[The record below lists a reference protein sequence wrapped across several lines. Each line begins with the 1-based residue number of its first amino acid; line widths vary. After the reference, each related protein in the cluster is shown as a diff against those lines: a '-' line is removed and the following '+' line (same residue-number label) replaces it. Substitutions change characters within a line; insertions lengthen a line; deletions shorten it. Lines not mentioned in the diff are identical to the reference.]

1 MASSWIRLTLVML
14 LAAQSA
20 AHAENVSRPG
30 SVEAGDQGYLRPGP
44 KTALD
49 IARLVPCVGPAQGR
63 VETHEGMFRTHLTCD
78 RILFEIPDVLL
89 DRDLLLNTEFVA
101 LSTGADYTAPGALVD
116 NRVVRFVR
124 RRGKVHLVSLRFAIS
139 ARDAPR
145 LQQAVK
151 AAQLPTVLMS
161 FDILAESREANPI
174 IDLTPLFVSEAPE
187 GIGLGFKK
195 HFGMHSIDP
204 KRSYVDRVKVFP
216 NNVRVYYTQSWN
228 ANPKQVMESLQP
240 EQPSGETSASFL
252 FAANFLLL
260 PERPMRPRYWDAR
273 VGYYS
278 RDFQEYGGAHP
289 GGVTRGYIER
299 YRLEKKDRAAAV
311 SEPTSPIVFYI
322 GREVPDQWRA
332 YLKQAVEDWQPVFEQ
347 AGFRNAILA
356 RDAPSERE
364 DPGWDADDVRYN
376 VIRWTPGGRQNALGA
391 VSVDP
396 RSGEVISSH
405 TLLWH
410 DALKMLE
417 TWYFVQASPLDARAR
432 KLPLPVDLQGE
443 LLRYV
448 TRHEI
453 GHALGLRHNL
463 KAAAMITTRELRDPQ
478 FTHKWG
484 TAASVLGY
492 ARFNYVAQPG
502 DEVGLLPQIG
512 PYDFFAID
520 WGYRDFGAGITR
532 EEEIPLLDRM
542 AARQVDEPW
551 LRFGGEDEAAEV
563 DPTIS
568 KNVLAGDAIEGA
580 DLGLRNIERVMA
592 YIVPASTS
600 LGEDYERLR
609 EIYEALILQ
618 RHRELLHVARMV
630 GGVVETRYE
639 AGRGGVPFVPVAPA
653 EQRRAV
659 RFLLERAFPTPLV
672 LLDPEVLR
680 RVVPAGGTAPL
691 QGSNLELLRQL
702 IDPGVFERLTEAGGV
717 NGAYLAADLLADLNR
732 GLFGELDDAA
742 PQVDAYR
749 RELQRNY
756 VGVLL
761 ATDQQPPADLQQGRR
776 IDIEPPLAAPPTR
789 AGFTTQL
796 ADFGVRQR
804 GQRKPPSEFYTAVRE
819 AVARLCDKI
828 ALALPR
834 AQDGPTRAHLQA
846 LDSQLRAWNRL
857 PHGAARPE
865 PSPAAGYR

>member
-1 MASSWIRLTLVML
+1 MTSSWIRLTLVLL
-14 LAAQSA
+14 LAAQSTAYA
-20 AHAENVSRPG
+20 ANSSRPG
-30 SVEAGDQGYLRPGP
+30 SIEAADQGYLRPGP
-44 KTALD
+44 KRAVEV
-49 IARLVPCVGPAQGR
+49 ARLVSCVGPAQGR
-63 VETHEGMFRTHLTCD
+63 VETQDGMFRTHLTCD
-78 RILFEIPDVLL
+78 RILFEIPAVLL
-89 DRDLLLNTEFVA
+89 DQDLLLNTEFVA

-139 ARDAPR
+139 ARDEPR

-161 FDILAESREANPI
+161 FDILAEGSDADPI
-174 IDLTPLFVSEAPE
+174 IDLTPLFVSEVPE

-195 HFGMHSIDP
+195 QFGMHSIDP
-204 KRSYVDRVKVFP
+204 RRSYIDRVKVFP
-216 NNVRVYYTQSWN
+216 NNVRVYYYQSWS
-228 ANPKQVMESLQP
+228 ADPKQVMESLQP
-240 EQPSGETSASFL
+240 EQPSIETSATFL

-260 PERPMRPRYWDAR
+260 PERPMRPRYWDPR

-278 RDFQEYGGAHP
+278 RDFQEYGAAP
-289 GGVTRGYIER
+289 RGGVTRGHIER
-299 YRLEKKDRAAAV
+299 YRLERKDRTAAV
-311 SEPTSPIVFYI
+311 SEPYSPIVFYI
-322 GREVPDQWRA
+322 GREVPDQWRP
-332 YLKQAVEDWQPVFEQ
+332 YLKQAVEDWQPAFEQ

-391 VSVDP
+391 ATVDP

-417 TWYFVQASPLDARAR
+417 TWYFVQASPLDPRAR
-432 KLPLPVDLQGE
+432 QLPLPVDLQGE

-463 KAAAMITTRELRDPQ
+463 KAASMITTRELRDPQ
-478 FTHKWG
+478 FTRKWG

-502 DEVGLLPQIG
+502 DDVGLLPQIG
-512 PYDFFAID
+512 PYDFFAVE
-520 WGYRDFGAGITR
+520 WGYRDFGEGVTP
-532 EEEIPLLDRM
+532 EQEVPLLDRM

-580 DLGLRNIERVMA
+580 DLGLRNIDRVMA
-592 YIVPASTS
+592 YIVRASTS

-618 RHRELLHVARMV
+618 RHRELLHVTKMV
-630 GGVVETRYE
+630 GGVVETRYH
-639 AGRGGVPFVPVAPA
+639 AGRGGAPFVPVAPA

-659 RFLLERAFPTPLV
+659 HFLLERAFRTPTA
-672 LLDPEVLR
+672 LLDPDVLR

-691 QGSNLELLRQL
+691 QGSNLELLRRL

-717 NGAYLAADLLADLNR
+717 GGAYLPADLMADLDD
-732 GLFGELDDAA
+732 GLFAELSDAA
-742 PQVDAYR
+742 PRVDAYR

-756 VGVLL
+756 VGALL
-761 ATDQQPPADLQQGRR
+761 ATDQQPPVDQQQSRR
-776 IDIEPPLAAPPTR
+776 IDTEPPLATPPTR

-796 ADFGVRQR
+796 ADYGVRQR
-804 GQRKPPSEFYTAVRE
+804 GRRKPPSEYYTAVRDG
-819 AVARLCDKI
+819 VARLRDKI
-828 ALALPR
+828 ALALSR
-834 AQDGPTRAHLQA
+834 VEDEATRAHLEA
-846 LDSQLRAWNRL
+846 VDAQLRAWMRL
-857 PHGAARPE
+857 PHTADRPE
-865 PSPAAGYR
+865 Q